1 MYIIKEIQIM
11 KKLFTLLAASLL
23 TMAAGA
29 QAMIVDYQKDWTAA
43 TSYGMWHANNTATT
57 TYTLVQGTGFVVKN
71 DVATTN
77 FWDTQYVL
85 ADGLTLEAGVEYNIK
100 IVMTAEGEG
109 KGDDGLI
116 FRIGIGDWSIKDFAD
131 TNFQPGNDIVL
142 TNKFVCS
149 NSAGAGKFVLCQS
162 GHFVGTIT
170 IKSIEISHKDR
181 SNKAK
186 LEEAI
191 AEAEDALARSEN
203 IERQEGKDA
212 RAALVSVLAEAKAFN
227 ADNDEDY
234 ATILA
239 SLLAATTQLTQWI
252 GVPATAD
259 PNFHIYLC
267 FGQSNMEGN
276 ARPEAQDYENVPERF
291 QVMAAVDM
299 TDPARKRGE
308 WYTATPPLC
317 RQGTGLTPADYFGRA
332 MCEKL
337 PDVKIGVVHVAVGG
351 TSIKGFMEE
360 MCEDYIAGEA
370 DWFRSYMKSYDNNP
384 FRRLVETAKKAQQFG
399 VVKGILMHQ
408 GETDTGNPQWA
419 SMVKTVYER
428 ILDEL
433 NLSASNVPLL
443 AGEVVRTENGGVCGG
458 HNTAVDALP
467 NTIPTA
473 HVISSEGLDHG
484 GDNLHFTAASYRTLG
499 KRYAAKMLE
508 LLETSA
514 VEGIEKGDGKVV
526 SEECFDLTGRKTNK
540 NNSGVKVKRIVKS
553 DGKVEVK
560 KLF

>member
-1 MYIIKEIQIM
+1 MTI
-11 KKLFTLLAASLL
+11 
-23 TMAAGA
+23 AAGA

-43 TSYGMWHANNTATT
+43 TSYGMWHADNTATT
-57 TYTLVQGTGFVVKN
+57 TYTLVQGTGFVVTN

-85 ADGLTLEAGVEYNIK
+85 ADGLTLEAGVEYSIK

-116 FRIGIGDWSIKDFAD
+116 FRIGIGDWSKKDFAD

-149 NSAGAGKFVLCQS
+149 NSAGNGKFVLCQS

-186 LEEAI
+186 REEAI

-276 ARPEAQDYENVPERF
+276 ARPEAQDYENVSERF

-317 RQGTGLTPADYFGRA
+317 RQGTGLTPADYFGRT

-360 MCEDYIAGEA
+360 LCGDYIAGEQ
-370 DWFRSYMKSYDNNP
+370 DWFKSYMKSYDNNP

-473 HVISSEGLDHG
+473 HVISSEGLDHS

-514 VEGIEKGDGKVV
+514 VEGVEKGDGKVV

>member
-43 TSYGMWHANNTATT
+43 TSYGMWHADNTATT

-131 TNFQPGNDIVL
+131 TNFQPGSDIVL

-514 VEGIEKGDGKVV
+514 VEGIEKGNGKVV

>member
-1 MYIIKEIQIM
+1 M
-11 KKLFTLLAASLL
+11 KKLFTLLAASLM
-23 TMAAGA
+23 TIAAGA

-43 TSYGMWHANNTATT
+43 TSYGMWHADNTATT

-85 ADGLTLEAGVEYNIK
+85 ADGLTLEAGVEYSIK

-116 FRIGIGDWSIKDFAD
+116 FRIGIGDWSKKDFAD

-149 NSAGAGKFVLCQS
+149 NSAGNGKFVLCQS

-317 RQGTGLTPADYFGRA
+317 RQGTGLTPADYFGRT

-360 MCEDYIAGEA
+360 LCGDYIAGEQ
-370 DWFRSYMKSYDNNP
+370 DWFKSYMKSYDNNP

-484 GDNLHFTAASYRTLG
+484 GDKLHFTAASYRTLG

-514 VEGIEKGDGKVV
+514 VEGVEKGDGKVV

>member
-1 MYIIKEIQIM
+1 M

>member
-1 MYIIKEIQIM
+1 M
-11 KKLFTLLAASLL
+11 KKLFALLAASLL

-43 TSYGMWHANNTATT
+43 TSYGMWHADNTATT

-116 FRIGIGDWSIKDFAD
+116 FRIGIGDWSKKDFAD
-131 TNFQPGNDIVL
+131 TNFQPGSDIVL

>member
-43 TSYGMWHANNTATT
+43 TSYGMWHADNTATT

-131 TNFQPGNDIVL
+131 TNFQPGSDIVL

>member
-1 MYIIKEIQIM
+1 M

-149 NSAGAGKFVLCQS
+149 NSAGNGKFVLCQS

>member
-1 MYIIKEIQIM
+1 M

-23 TMAAGA
+23 TIAAGA

-43 TSYGMWHANNTATT
+43 TSYGMWHADNTATT

-560 KLF
+560 KQF

>member
-1 MYIIKEIQIM
+1 M

-29 QAMIVDYQKDWTAA
+29 QEMIVDYQKDWTAA
-43 TSYGMWHANNTATT
+43 TSYGMWHADNTATT

-85 ADGLTLEAGVEYNIK
+85 ADGLTLEAGVEYSIK

-131 TNFQPGNDIVL
+131 TNFQPGSDIVL

-560 KLF
+560 KQF

>member
-1 MYIIKEIQIM
+1 M

-131 TNFQPGNDIVL
+131 TNFQPGSDIVL

-149 NSAGAGKFVLCQS
+149 NSAGNGKFVLCQS

>member
-1 MYIIKEIQIM
+1 M

-43 TSYGMWHANNTATT
+43 TSYGMWHADNTATT

-131 TNFQPGNDIVL
+131 TNFQPGSDIVL

>member
-1 MYIIKEIQIM
+1 M
-11 KKLFTLLAASLL
+11 
-23 TMAAGA
+23 
-29 QAMIVDYQKDWTAA
+29 
-43 TSYGMWHANNTATT
+43 
-57 TYTLVQGTGFVVKN
+57 
-71 DVATTN
+71 
-77 FWDTQYVL
+77 
-85 ADGLTLEAGVEYNIK
+85 
-100 IVMTAEGEG
+100 
-109 KGDDGLI
+109 
-116 FRIGIGDWSIKDFAD
+116 
-131 TNFQPGNDIVL
+131 
-142 TNKFVCS
+142 
-149 NSAGAGKFVLCQS
+149 
-162 GHFVGTIT
+162 
-170 IKSIEISHKDR
+170 
-181 SNKAK
+181 
-186 LEEAI
+186 
-191 AEAEDALARSEN
+191 
-203 IERQEGKDA
+203 
-212 RAALVSVLAEAKAFN
+212 SVLAEAKAFN

-317 RQGTGLTPADYFGRA
+317 RQGTGLTPADDFGRA

-370 DWFRSYMKSYDNNP
+370 DWFRNYMKSYDNNP

>member
-1 MYIIKEIQIM
+1 M

-43 TSYGMWHANNTATT
+43 TSYGMWHADNTATT

-85 ADGLTLEAGVEYNIK
+85 ADGLTLEAGVEYSIK

-131 TNFQPGNDIVL
+131 TNFQPGSDIVL

-560 KLF
+560 KQF

>member
-1 MYIIKEIQIM
+1 M
-11 KKLFTLLAASLL
+11 KKLFALLAASLL

-131 TNFQPGNDIVL
+131 TNFQPGSDIVL

-560 KLF
+560 KQF

>member
-1 MYIIKEIQIM
+1 
-11 KKLFTLLAASLL
+11 
-23 TMAAGA
+23 
-29 QAMIVDYQKDWTAA
+29 
-43 TSYGMWHANNTATT
+43 
-57 TYTLVQGTGFVVKN
+57 
-71 DVATTN
+71 
-77 FWDTQYVL
+77 
-85 ADGLTLEAGVEYNIK
+85 
-100 IVMTAEGEG
+100 
-109 KGDDGLI
+109 
-116 FRIGIGDWSIKDFAD
+116 
-131 TNFQPGNDIVL
+131 
-142 TNKFVCS
+142 
-149 NSAGAGKFVLCQS
+149 
-162 GHFVGTIT
+162 
-170 IKSIEISHKDR
+170 
-181 SNKAK
+181 
-186 LEEAI
+186 
-191 AEAEDALARSEN
+191 
-203 IERQEGKDA
+203 
-212 RAALVSVLAEAKAFN
+212 
-227 ADNDEDY
+227 
-234 ATILA
+234 
-239 SLLAATTQLTQWI
+239 
-252 GVPATAD
+252 
-259 PNFHIYLC
+259 
-267 FGQSNMEGN
+267 
-276 ARPEAQDYENVPERF
+276 
-291 QVMAAVDM
+291 
-299 TDPARKRGE
+299 
-308 WYTATPPLC
+308 
-317 RQGTGLTPADYFGRA
+317 

-360 MCEDYIAGEA
+360 LCGDYIAGEQ
-370 DWFRSYMKSYDNNP
+370 DWFKSYMKSYDNNP

-560 KLF
+560 KQF

>member
-1 MYIIKEIQIM
+1 M

-131 TNFQPGNDIVL
+131 TNFQPGSDIVL

>member
-1 MYIIKEIQIM
+1 IKEIQIM

-43 TSYGMWHANNTATT
+43 TSYGMWHADNTATT

-131 TNFQPGNDIVL
+131 TNFQPGSDIVL

-360 MCEDYIAGEA
+360 LCGDYIAGEQ
-370 DWFRSYMKSYDNNP
+370 DWFKSYMKSYDNNP

>member
-1 MYIIKEIQIM
+1 M

-131 TNFQPGNDIVL
+131 TNFQPGSDIVL

-317 RQGTGLTPADYFGRA
+317 RQGTGLTPADYFGRT

-484 GDNLHFTAASYRTLG
+484 GDKLHFTAASYRTLG

>member
-131 TNFQPGNDIVL
+131 TNFQPGSDIVL

>member
-1 MYIIKEIQIM
+1 M

-116 FRIGIGDWSIKDFAD
+116 FRIGIGDWSKKDFAD
-131 TNFQPGNDIVL
+131 TNFQPGSDIVL